1 VKDQVEINLE
11 AMESRLT
18 DLELLQA
25 SEEERWSSLR
35 SDLEAVSE
43 TVAKQDVI
51 SRAKDSELEALHVE
65 QQEALSHLQREVGE
79 HHDAID
85 VNEVDFRTFKSS
97 TQDELEKL
105 KTMIK
110 GDGEAMRDVRLGLS
124 RVEEE
129 LKQQVGEREAGL
141 RQELAL
147 AKQSSQSEQAVVKE
161 EITDLKKRQ
170 DQVVNLRQDL
180 EESRGENAE
189 LRKSLRE
196 LNSNVYDLQ
205 AQSQSQKKMMFTGIA
220 AVLLLSVGLSTL
232 MMPDPSLATMS
243 GIPTQA
249 LSQSTA
255 EPVEPTQ
262 SEDWIALDAPALNAP
277 EPVVE
282 APVVEPA
289 VAQQEADF
297 SLDAPEVAP
306 AVTSSF
312 ALQRTN
318 ESSTSAQEAEK
329 VEYTVQEG
337 DSLWKIAK
345 EHRGQGGMMERIERI
360 KRDNALDVDSLKPGQ
375 VLSIYL

>member
-1 VKDQVEINLE
+1 
-11 AMESRLT
+11 
-18 DLELLQA
+18 
-25 SEEERWSSLR
+25 
-35 SDLEAVSE
+35 
-43 TVAKQDVI
+43 
-51 SRAKDSELEALHVE
+51 
-65 QQEALSHLQREVGE
+65 
-79 HHDAID
+79 
-85 VNEVDFRTFKSS
+85 
-97 TQDELEKL
+97 
-105 KTMIK
+105 
-110 GDGEAMRDVRLGLS
+110 
-124 RVEEE
+124 
-129 LKQQVGEREAGL
+129 
-141 RQELAL
+141 
-147 AKQSSQSEQAVVKE
+147 
-161 EITDLKKRQ
+161 
-170 DQVVNLRQDL
+170 
-180 EESRGENAE
+180 
-189 LRKSLRE
+189 
-196 LNSNVYDLQ
+196 
-205 AQSQSQKKMMFTGIA
+205 MMFTGIA

-297 SLDAPEVAP
+297 SLDVPEVAP